1 MEHRLSNRTV
11 CQRTVLIE
19 SPLSGPASAMARDV
33 SPGGI
38 FVEISGLHFRLNA
51 PVWVTLNLPNSQ
63 CSEDF
68 RIAAM
73 VVRCDR
79 EGIALMFLD
88 RPRDL
93 IADFGPSV
101 QPGTASRDGSFASRV
116 TPRLAG

>member
-38 FVEISGLHFRLNA
+38 FVEISGLPFRLNA

-88 RPRDL
+88 RPRDFIVEL
-93 IADFGPSV
+93 AQALNLA
-101 QPGTASRDGSFASRV
+101 QPPGDGSFASRV